1 MAGIGNFAK
10 VIFFYSYVFLLNFTR
25 DTYLWWLL
33 QGMAV
38 VAARATRLPI
48 YSSFAKENNLS
59 DLYAKGEAI
68 STIFNVLGLGVGIQL
83 ASTVC
88 SSIQGKVFFSH

>member
-1 MAGIGNFAK
+1 
-10 VIFFYSYVFLLNFTR
+10 
-25 DTYLWWLL
+25 
-33 QGMAV
+33 MAV

-48 YSSFAKENNLS
+48 YSAFAKEGNLS

-68 STIFNVLGLGVGIQL
+68 STLFNVVGLGVGIQL

-88 SSIQGKVFFSH
+88 SSMPGKVDTFITYYHWIFFSIHLPHFSRGLY